1 MGAKLSEAQERLLK
15 RLADGQQ
22 KIHYGYPPRKFLIEN
37 GFAFVT
43 GKYGNYLEITLSG
56 RRRLMNSNNQ
66 RNDK

>member
-37 GFAFVT
+37 GEQILLT
-43 GKYGNYLEITLSG
+43 HKESP
-56 RRRLMNSNNQ
+56 
-66 RNDK
+66 K